1 MIECVKE
8 TDQIS
13 NDDVKLPSSAGDT
26 TQGIGTVAV
35 PSNVESEVPSTDQG
49 TYMYVRMHV
58 CNTYV
63 CMYTA
68 RCLKLQGLLLVDF
81 TEMTTVFPQ
90 LVPHVVLFEYKQH

>member
-13 NDDVKLPSSAGDT
+13 NGDVKLPSSADDT
-26 TQGIGTVAV
+26 TQGIGIVAV
-35 PSNVESEVPSTDQG
+35 PSNVESEVPSTAQG
-49 TYMYVRMHV
+49 TYMYIRMHV
-58 CNTYV
+58 CNIYV
-63 CMYTA
+63 CMFTA
-68 RCLKLQGLLLVDF
+68 MCLKLQGLLLVDF

>member
-1 MIECVKE
+1 MIECLKE

-13 NDDVKLPSSAGDT
+13 NGDVKLPSSAGDT
-26 TQGIGTVAV
+26 AQGIGTVAV
-35 PSNVESEVPSTDQG
+35 PSKVEFEVPSTDQG
-49 TYMYVRMHV
+49 THMYVRMHV

>member
-1 MIECVKE
+1 MIECLKE

-13 NDDVKLPSSAGDT
+13 NGDVKLPSSAGDT
-26 TQGIGTVAV
+26 TQGIETVAV

-49 TYMYVRMHV
+49 MYMYVRMHV

-90 LVPHVVLFEYKQH
+90 LVPHVVLFEYKQR